1 MPFTLRVDGNFFCV
15 KLHLNVLSPSHQGNV
30 METVLDVSPW
40 GILTDEQLL
49 KLCAANRNLKFERNA
64 KGELIVMALTGGTTG
79 RRNMRLAGQLDA
91 WTLSTKLG
99 EAFDSSTAF
108 HLPNGAVRSPD
119 AAWISGA
126 RWQSLT
132 SKEQSGFV
140 PLAPDFVVELRSETD
155 RLQSLQDK
163 MQEWMQNGCRLAWL
177 IDPHEEKTYIY
188 RSHNDAEIVD
198 GFEAVLSGEDVL
210 PEFTFSL
217 SLLK

>member
-1 MPFTLRVDGNFFCV
+1 
-15 KLHLNVLSPSHQGNV
+15 

-64 KGELIVMALTGGTTG
+64 KGELIVMALTGGNSGWRNVELTAEIRDWNKSTG
-79 RRNMRLAGQLDA
+79 
-91 WTLSTKLG
+91 LG
-99 EAFDSSTAF
+99 RSFDSSTGF
-108 HLPNGAVRSPD
+108 HLPSGAVRSPD
-119 AAWISGA
+119 AAWISNI

-140 PLAPDFVVELRSETD
+140 PLAPDFVVELRSESD

-163 MQEWMQNGCRLAWL
+163 MQEWMGNGCRLAWL
-177 IDPHEEKTYIY
+177 IDPQDEKTYIY
-188 RSHNDAEIVD
+188 RMGVD
-198 GFEAVLSGEDVL
+198 VEVIDTFDRMLSGEDVL
-210 PEFTFSL
+210 PGFHFSL

>member
-1 MPFTLRVDGNFFCV
+1 
-15 KLHLNVLSPSHQGNV
+15 

-40 GILTDEQLL
+40 GVLTDEQLL

-91 WTLSTKLG
+91 WTLQTKLG

-119 AAWISGA
+119 AAWISNA

-140 PLAPDFVVELRSETD
+140 PLTPDFVVELRSESD

-163 MQEWMQNGCRLAWL
+163 MQEWMQNGCCLAWL

-188 RSHNDAEIVD
+188 RMGADVEVIDTFDVT
-198 GFEAVLSGEDVL
+198 LSGEDVL
-210 PEFTFSL
+210 PEFHFSL

>member
-1 MPFTLRVDGNFFCV
+1 
-15 KLHLNVLSPSHQGNV
+15 
-30 METVLDVSPW
+30 METVLLDVSPW
-40 GILTDEQLL
+40 GVLTDEQLL

-91 WTLSTKLG
+91 WTLTSKLG

-108 HLPNGAVRSPD
+108 HLPNGAVRPPD
-119 AAWISGA
+119 AAWISNE
-126 RWQSLT
+126 RWQALT

-140 PLAPDFVVELRSETD
+140 PLAPDFVVELRSESD

-163 MQEWMQNGCRLAWL
+163 MQEWMQNGCRMAWL
-177 IDPHEEKTYIY
+177 IDPQEEKTYIY
-188 RSHNDAEIVD
+188 RTNAEVEVIN
-198 GFEAVLSGEDVL
+198 GFDAVLSGEDVL
-210 PEFTFSL
+210 PEFAFAL